1 MNIARNNLIFA
12 ITFVSALVGGTPLA
26 GERIDQTLDVPAAGT
41 VSIENLAGSV
51 TVSVWDRNAIRVE
64 GELDDRVER
73 LEFENDGSF
82 TRIKVIYPHQRG
94 GDVDGTHLDITV
106 PAASRLEID
115 GVSSEVDVHGVT
127 GRVRVDTISGDIS
140 ADGAASEYALESISG
155 NIRLQ
160 GTGDDARIKAAT
172 ISGDIRLGNAQG
184 ELEVS
189 SVSGNVQ
196 VSDSA
201 FTRIEAANTSGDI
214 DITGK
219 FADGGTFRFKSI
231 SGDVTLRF
239 VEAPSGIFDITT
251 FSGGIDNDFGPEPQ
265 RTGKYAPGM
274 ELKFRE
280 GDAETS
286 FRVNTLS
293 GDISLQKE

>member
-1 MNIARNNLIFA
+1 MKIARNIIMLAFA
-12 ITFVSALVGGTPLA
+12 VLGGTA
-26 GERIDQTLDVPAAGT
+26 FADERIDQTLEVPAAGT

-73 LEFENDGSF
+73 LEFENDGNF
-82 TRIKVIYPHQRG
+82 TRIKVVYPHNS

-115 GVSSEVDVHGVT
+115 SVSSEVDVHGVT
-127 GRVRVDTISGDIS
+127 GRVRIDTISGDVS

-160 GTGDDARIKAAT
+160 GTGEDARIRAAT
-172 ISGDIRLGNAQG
+172 ISGDIRLDNAQG

-189 SVSGNVQ
+189 SVSGNMQ
-196 VSDSA
+196 VGDSE
-201 FTRIEAANTSGDI
+201 FTRIEASNTSGDI
-214 DITGK
+214 DITGR
-219 FADGGTFRFKSI
+219 FAEEGTFRFKSI
-231 SGDVTLRF
+231 SGDITLRF
-239 VEAPSGIFDITT
+239 VDEPSGIFDITT

-274 ELKFRE
+274 ELRFRE

-293 GDISLQKE
+293 GDISLRTE

>member
-1 MNIARNNLIFA
+1 MKRSIPILLLAFISGA
-12 ITFVSALVGGTPLA
+12 ALA
-26 GERIDQTLDVPAAGT
+26 GERVDQTLDATAGGT
-41 VSIENLAGSV
+41 VSIENLAGSI
-51 TVSVWDRNAIRVE
+51 TVSVWDRDAVRVE

-82 TRIKVIYPHQRG
+82 TRIKVVYPHRS

-140 ADGAASEYALESISG
+140 ADGKAGEYALESISG
-155 NIRLQ
+155 NIRLE
-160 GTGDDARIKAAT
+160 GTGSDARIQAGT
-172 ISGDIRLGNAQG
+172 ISGDIRLGNAEG
-184 ELEVS
+184 ELDVE
-189 SVSGNVQ
+189 SVSGNVY

-214 DITGK
+214 DFTGS
-219 FADGGTFRFKSI
+219 FAAGGTFRFKSI
-231 SGDVTLRF
+231 SGDITLHF
-239 VEAPSGIFDITT
+239 ADEPAGIFDVTT
-251 FSGGIDNDFGPEPQ
+251 FSGGIDNDFGPQPQ

-293 GDISLQKE
+293 GDISLRTE